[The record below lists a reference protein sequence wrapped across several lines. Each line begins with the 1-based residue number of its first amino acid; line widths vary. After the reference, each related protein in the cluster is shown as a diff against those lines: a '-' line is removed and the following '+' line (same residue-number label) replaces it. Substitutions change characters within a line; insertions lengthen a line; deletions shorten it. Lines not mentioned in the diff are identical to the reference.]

1 MYGDG
6 FGCLHTE
13 DIFGHK
19 KRFYPFS
26 EKTPAVAYVPHNAN
40 VNSVGGTSFR
50 FRKEWPPPRMVFI
63 CGACEVTTN
72 FTRRAEVTTF
82 RLLISE

>member
-19 KRFYPFS
+19 KRLYPFC
-26 EKTPAVAYVPHNAN
+26 EKTPAVAYVPHNAT
-40 VNSVGGTSFR
+40 VPSEDSLF
-50 FRKEWPPPRMVFI
+50 
-63 CGACEVTTN
+63 ACK
-72 FTRRAEVTTF
+72 
-82 RLLISE
+82 